1 VIVRIYHC
9 VKAGSLSLI
18 SASSGRSGTVGAG
31 ARGGGGEGER
41 DDGATCRLDAEDAIF
56 DEAGVVADAESA
68 GTAGGF
74 FFFDFFSSFGVFVAF
89 AGSAIEIF
97 SDDPAATTFGG
108 ASD

>member
-1 VIVRIYHC
+1 
-9 VKAGSLSLI
+9 
-18 SASSGRSGTVGAG
+18 
-31 ARGGGGEGER
+31 
-41 DDGATCRLDAEDAIF
+41 LDAEDAIF

-74 FFFDFFSSFGVFVAF
+74 FFFGFFSSFGVFVAF

-108 ASD
+108 ASDWIGIFFLTSTSSESEEEESEDEDDDDDETSETSMKGQD